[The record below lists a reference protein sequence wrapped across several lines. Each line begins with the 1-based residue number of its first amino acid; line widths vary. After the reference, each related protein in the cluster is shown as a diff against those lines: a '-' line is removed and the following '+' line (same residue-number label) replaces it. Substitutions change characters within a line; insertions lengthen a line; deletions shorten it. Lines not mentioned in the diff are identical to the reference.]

1 MRFMTLMIPKG
12 YESAAPGT
20 IPDAKA
26 VEVMMNYNESLQKDD
41 VLLALDGLHPPA
53 TGGTRLVLG
62 RPAQGYREEK

>member
-26 VEVMMNYNESLQKDD
+26 VEVMMNYSESLSGH
-41 VLLALDGLHPPA
+41 VRVVIWVGIFLLDRALI
-53 TGGTRLVLG
+53 TLVSV
-62 RPAQGYREEK
+62 RC